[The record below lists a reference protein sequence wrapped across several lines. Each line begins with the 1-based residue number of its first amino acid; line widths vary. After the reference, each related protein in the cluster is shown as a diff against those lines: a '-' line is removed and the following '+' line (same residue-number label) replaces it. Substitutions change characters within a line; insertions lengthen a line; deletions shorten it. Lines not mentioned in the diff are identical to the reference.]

1 MKQNRDMAAA
11 HQQSA
16 FQKAMAAAK
25 RTLIYAAFFGLFVNI
40 LQLTV
45 PLYMMQVFDR
55 VIASSSKETL
65 LFLTILAG
73 IALMVMAAIDV
84 VRTRIMNR
92 IGNWFAQ
99 QLSLELFERS
109 IHAAL
114 DKRSYSTEAL
124 RDMSTLQ
131 SFFSSQSLTALF
143 DSPWV
148 PIYLLFIYAL
158 HPILGL
164 VATVGAIVLFTLA
177 ALNEFATRRLLQQ
190 AGGAAQQSFGR
201 VQATARNA
209 EVVDAMGMMPGLSA
223 KWFQLNDGASRLQA
237 QASDRASMILAGSK
251 FARLG
256 VQMAMLG
263 TGAVLV
269 ISQDITAGAMIA
281 GSIMM
286 SRALAPVEQ
295 AIGSWKQMVAARA
308 AFARLKDLFDDPPR
322 RTGSMQLPDPSG
334 HLALERVSL
343 AFPGATK
350 PTIKNVSFTCEPGT
364 ATAIIGPS
372 ASGKSTLARLMI
384 GTTKPTTGN
393 VRLDGADVY
402 IWERGDFGRHVGYLP
417 QDVELF
423 AGSVRENIARMA
435 DAEPKAIVEA
445 AKLAGVHEMILALP
459 DGYDTEIGTGG
470 AILSGG
476 QRQRIA
482 LARALF
488 GRPRLVI
495 LDEPNAS
502 LDSEGEEALA
512 QAVMKIK
519 QDGATVVV
527 IAHRPSVL
535 KVVDRIL
542 VIRDGAIEMAGPTAD
557 VIAQLTRP
565 AGEQQPAPRPLE
577 AQGGR
582 S

>member
-1 MKQNRDMAAA
+1 M
-11 HQQSA
+11 
-16 FQKAMAAAK
+16 
-25 RTLIYAAFFGLFVNI
+25 
-40 LQLTV
+40 
-45 PLYMMQVFDR
+45 
-55 VIASSSKETL
+55 
-65 LFLTILAG
+65 
-73 IALMVMAAIDV
+73 
-84 VRTRIMNR
+84 
-92 IGNWFAQ
+92 
-99 QLSLELFERS
+99 EL
-109 IHAAL
+109 
-114 DKRSYSTEAL
+114 
-124 RDMSTLQ
+124 
-131 SFFSSQSLTALF
+131 
-143 DSPWV
+143 V
-148 PIYLLFIYAL
+148 
-158 HPILGL
+158 
-164 VATVGAIVLFTLA
+164 
-177 ALNEFATRRLLQQ
+177 
-190 AGGAAQQSFGR
+190 
-201 VQATARNA
+201 
-209 EVVDAMGMMPGLSA
+209 
-223 KWFQLNDGASRLQA
+223 
-237 QASDRASMILAGSK
+237 
-251 FARLG
+251 
-256 VQMAMLG
+256 
-263 TGAVLV
+263 
-269 ISQDITAGAMIA
+269 
-281 GSIMM
+281 
-286 SRALAPVEQ
+286 
-295 AIGSWKQMVAARA
+295 
-308 AFARLKDLFDDPPR
+308 
-322 RTGSMQLPDPSG
+322 
-334 HLALERVSL
+334 
-343 AFPGATK
+343 
-350 PTIKNVSFTCEPGT
+350 
-364 ATAIIGPS
+364 
-372 ASGKSTLARLMI
+372 
-384 GTTKPTTGN
+384 
-393 VRLDGADVY
+393 
-402 IWERGDFGRHVGYLP
+402 
-417 QDVELF
+417 